1 MTTDERKAGGV
12 LWMRASACGAAVLMT
27 LLAGCGA
34 GTDPREAKAFRAPE
48 KVEACTLFPYQEA
61 QVIAGAGVASISS
74 TYDDAVGRD
83 PKNCSYNA
91 GSIEVPQILALEV
104 RPAKTVREAERKQ
117 EAVRS
122 YLTTLSK
129 GQVQDVPGVG
139 DAALWAG
146 GTVEQLH
153 ARKGAVNLVI
163 TIQAGKDPMAAAKQV
178 AQLAFTRMEQQAAR
192 TPATKP

>member
-1 MTTDERKAGGV
+1 M
-12 LWMRASACGAAVLMT
+12 MRALACSTAILIP
-27 LLAGCGA
+27 LLAACGA

-61 QVIAGAGVASISS
+61 QVIAGTGVASISS

-146 GTVEQLH
+146 GSVEQLH
-153 ARKGAVNLVI
+153 ARKGAVNLVV
-163 TIQAGKDPMAAAKQV
+163 TIQAGKDPLAAAKQV
-178 AQLAFTRMEQQAAR
+178 AQLAFTRMQQQAAR
-192 TPATKP
+192 APAKQP